1 MLISLFQ
8 MQPLS
13 GDVPGNIGKIAQAA
27 MAAAEMGA
35 ELLVTPELGTSGYAL
50 GARFEELAEGRDG
63 SIVGALTEVAADC
76 GLAIC
81 AGFPEREGNQVFNS
95 SVLIRPDGTA
105 EFYRKS
111 HLYGDGER
119 AAFVPGA
126 DAPHVFDLN
135 GIKTGMLICYDVE
148 FPENVRT
155 LALAG
160 AELILVPTA
169 LPQGIIS
176 RRIADTVVP
185 TRAFENGVFLVYAD
199 LCGEE
204 NGFSYGGRSVI
215 LGPDGD
221 ELARAGVKETLLVAD
236 VDPAAYDDARAQNPY
251 LINRRPGLY
260 RLG

>member
-1 MLISLFQ
+1 MLISLYQ

-50 GARFEELAEGRDG
+50 GSQFKEVAEGRDG
-63 SIVGALTEVAADC
+63 SIIGALTEISADC
-76 GLAIC
+76 GLSIC
-81 AGFPEREGNQVFNS
+81 AGFPERDGNHVFNS
-95 SVLIRPDGTA
+95 AVLVRPDGST

-119 AAFVPGA
+119 AAFVPGSE
-126 DAPHVFDLN
+126 APHVFDLN

-169 LPQGIIS
+169 LPEGIIS
-176 RRIADTVVP
+176 RRVADTVVP
-185 TRAFENGVFLVYAD
+185 TRAFENGVFVVYAD

-204 NGFSYGGRSVI
+204 NGLTYGGRSVI

-221 ELARAGVKETLLVAD
+221 ELARAGMRETLLVAEI
-236 VDPAAYDDARAQNPY
+236 DPAAYDDARAQNPY
-251 LINRRPGLY
+251 LTDRRPGLY